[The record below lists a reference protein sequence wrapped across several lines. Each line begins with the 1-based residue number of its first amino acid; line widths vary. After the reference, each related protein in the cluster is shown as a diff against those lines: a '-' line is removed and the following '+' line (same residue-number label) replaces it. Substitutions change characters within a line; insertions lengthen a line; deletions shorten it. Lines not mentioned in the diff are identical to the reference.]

1 MSSIFKIFVLFG
13 LTINLVYS
21 QTLASD
27 AEIVARTILREAFEK
42 GDAAYDAIAWIIYNR
57 VKSSSF
63 PNEPKDV
70 CLQNGQFAVWKSY
83 WGKSNPKIPTSTDS
97 TLHDDYEYC
106 LALAKNIVAGKAPK
120 SGADP
125 VKGAIFFLA
134 DKSSVRK
141 NHPGGISIGGNYF
154 FQKW

>member
-42 GDAAYDAIAWIIYNR
+42 GDTAYDAIAWVIYNR

-63 PNEPKDV
+63 PNSARAV

-83 WGKSNPKIPTSTDS
+83 WGQSNPKIPTSPS
-97 TLHDDYEYC
+97 SVSHKDYKYC
-106 LALAKNIVAGKAPK
+106 LTLANNIVAGKAPK